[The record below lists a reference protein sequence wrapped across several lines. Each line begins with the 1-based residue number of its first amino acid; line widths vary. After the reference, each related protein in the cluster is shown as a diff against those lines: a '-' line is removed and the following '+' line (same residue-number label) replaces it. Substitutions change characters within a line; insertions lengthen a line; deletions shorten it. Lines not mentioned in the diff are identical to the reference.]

1 MVVSD
6 GGLPSLGMYREIDVT
21 AKQRQEGALRVWIL
35 RSDGLGGTGAEKR
48 SLERL

>member
-1 MVVSD
+1 M
-6 GGLPSLGMYREIDVT
+6 GCLPSGSTGEVDVT

-35 RSDGLGGTGAEKR
+35 RSDCLGGTGAEKR